1 MEEIIK
7 EKENINLKTILSN
20 IILSLN
26 GNLNKKDKEFCI
38 PDVFSLSLVDK
49 DNKLTIYNIPNLKE
63 NLLPVSNNLKEK
75 KYSYSFDKFW
85 IEFEKENSNS
95 FEVEATNILETIIKI
110 IDKIDT
116 LSLSYKID
124 DLVLI
129 NGSKKRKNKYKI
141 NTALRIFLNVY

>member
-26 GNLNKKDKEFCI
+26 GSLNKKDKEFCI

-63 NLLPVSNNLKEK
+63 NLLPISNNSKEK

-95 FEVEATNILETIIKI
+95 FEVEAINILETIIKI

-124 DLVLI
+124 DLILI